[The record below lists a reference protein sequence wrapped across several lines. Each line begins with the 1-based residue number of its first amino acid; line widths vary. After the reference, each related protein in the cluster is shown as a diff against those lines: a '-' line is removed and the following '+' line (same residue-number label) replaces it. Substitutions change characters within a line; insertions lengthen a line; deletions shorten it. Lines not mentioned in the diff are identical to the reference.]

1 MKKAPL
7 LLGFALASALSVP
20 ALAQQRASTAEHW
33 SAAALL
39 GWGFRDPAGFGL
51 GLRGGYTLPMNVYLG
66 ATLVYH
72 LGKSDTIAGT
82 DVGANMY
89 LLGVEGGYDIMAGP
103 VVVRPFL
110 GLGPV
115 FIHLNQAYPT
125 GLGTAVGNSDT
136 FTKFGIWPGCLWGY
150 AKGVVGNTPLAT
162 LNDAYVEKADLP
174 SLDALVQFINAL
186 PETEGEEVNA

>member
-1 MKKAPL
+1 MKKAPF

-66 ATLVYH
+66 LTLVYH
-72 LGKSDTIAGT
+72 LGKSDTIANV

-136 FTKFGIWPGCLWGY
+136 FTKFGIWPGAAGLY
-150 AKGVVGNTPLAT
+150 PINDMFFVGGDMRVLIVPDSDGTAFSIFLTGGA
-162 LNDAYVEKADLP
+162 
-174 SLDALVQFINAL
+174 QF
-186 PETEGEEVNA
+186 